1 MAYELSVEEKRGI
14 VQTQIRN
21 VSYRKYS
28 FEIDLKLEDAV
39 DTPNILRVTEIN
51 SEIAKCD
58 SQLAALTTE
67 LESLS

>member
-28 FEIDLKLEDAV
+28 FEIDLRLENAV
-39 DTPNILRVTEIN
+39 DTPNVLRVTEIN
-51 SEIAKCD
+51 SEIEKCEK
-58 SQLAALTTE
+58 QLIVLETE
-67 LESLS
+67 LESIE